1 MSLQEKGEGIAGD
14 ITAGEGGYSRRYHS
28 RSRFLCRLTVVLL
41 AQVKTRPALVSVL
54 LASQDQADEPDA
66 AAGGRRGQGQAVGD
80 QVGRGDLP
88 HLCVREGSMKLSRQ
102 SLGGKVVRGTRN
114 RGRKQFHNNTK
125 CPDTI
130 VVQLSIVLIWIPISG
145 LKF

>member
-1 MSLQEKGEGIAGD
+1 MSLQEGEDIAGD

-28 RSRFLCRLTVVLL
+28 RRFLCRLTAVLL

-54 LASQDQADEPDA
+54 LASQDEAEEPDA

-88 HLCVREGSMKLSRQ
+88 HLCVREGSMKHARQ
-102 SLGGKVVRGTRN
+102 SLGVKVVRRTRN
-114 RGRKQFHNNTK
+114 RGRRLFQNITK
-125 CPDTI
+125 C
-130 VVQLSIVLIWIPISG
+130 
-145 LKF
+145 LKLKKNFVR